1 MSFLKWIKFIN
12 NKISLLDILK
22 IKIIYNKK
30 MDNKI
35 KQIKYKV
42 IHLWVIKKINKI
54 KKMKTKIK
62 ILFNQLKLPEMLIII
77 AILKIITLII
87 HLLVILF
94 KIYNYNSKFIN
105 KIYNN
110 NKLTRYNNKAP
121 EPKIKYPLL
130 NKLNKKLLLN
140 KINNLSSTKIILI
153 ILHLVTLLI
162 NKIHFIKILIISN
175 SKIK

>member
-1 MSFLKWIKFIN
+1 
-12 NKISLLDILK
+12 
-22 IKIIYNKK
+22 
-30 MDNKI
+30 
-35 KQIKYKV
+35 
-42 IHLWVIKKINKI
+42 
-54 KKMKTKIK
+54 MKTKIK

-77 AILKIITLII
+77 AILKIISLII

-94 KIYNYNSKFIN
+94 KIYNFNSKFIN

-110 NKLTRYNNKAP
+110 NKLTRYNNKAL

-175 SKIK
+175 SKIKSTLKPLKTLPKVSNKKKEASKDLKHSLNPPIDKELFAPSNKFV